1 MKQADFRL
9 RLLLAAVLPSLLMAF
24 TLGLFWWNWTS
35 QMLET
40 ALRDRVSATAK
51 QLAIAAE
58 LPLFSGDVIGL
69 QSVVAAI
76 GAGDGDLLGVCVTDR
91 EGAVLVNDG
100 QACRMSGTLP
110 RALRWTSEPNG
121 DSWRLVLP
129 VVSEPVYIDD
139 MIEEGASIAAGA
151 LSSPLGY
158 VVFEVSLQR
167 LSGVRNGMLISGVL
181 VISLAI
187 LLSVS
192 MTIRLARGV
201 IRPLTRIIS
210 GIEAMGKG
218 ALDTRIESAEG
229 EMFQPLAQVI
239 NQMAAGVE
247 LTQHEL
253 QRRIEAATLELR
265 EAKSLAEQEARLDP
279 LTGLCNRRAFM
290 ERASDELLRA
300 RRYGSPLAL
309 AMIDIDYFKDVND
322 RWGHAI
328 GDQVLMA
335 FADTLKNSMRAVD
348 VVARVGGEEFVLL
361 MTETTIEEA
370 MRVAERIRKDI
381 ETSSLQVAETR
392 LHWTASFGVTIL
404 HGDDYSVSAAL
415 IRADKALYRA
425 KASGRNR
432 IECAVMD
439 TAMPAE

>member
-1 MKQADFRL
+1 M
-9 RLLLAAVLPSLLMAF
+9 
-24 TLGLFWWNWTS
+24 
-35 QMLET
+35 
-40 ALRDRVSATAK
+40 
-51 QLAIAAE
+51 
-58 LPLFSGDVIGL
+58 
-69 QSVVAAI
+69 
-76 GAGDGDLLGVCVTDR
+76 
-91 EGAVLVNDG
+91 
-100 QACRMSGTLP
+100 
-110 RALRWTSEPNG
+110 
-121 DSWRLVLP
+121 
-129 VVSEPVYIDD
+129 
-139 MIEEGASIAAGA
+139 
-151 LSSPLGY
+151 
-158 VVFEVSLQR
+158 FEVSLQR

-181 VISLAI
+181 VISIAI

-201 IRPLTRIIS
+201 IRPLSRIIT

-218 ALDTRIESAEG
+218 ALDTRIESADG
-229 EMFQPLAQVI
+229 EMFQPLTQVI

-253 QRRIEAATLELR
+253 HLRIEAATLELR
-265 EAKSLAEQEARLDP
+265 EAKILAEQEARLDP
-279 LTGLCNRRAFM
+279 LTGLFNRRAFM

-348 VVARVGGEEFVLL
+348 VVARIGGEEFVLL

-370 MRVAERIRKDI
+370 MRAAERIRTDI
-381 ETSSLQVAETR
+381 EASSLQVAETR

-415 IRADKALYRA
+415 IRADRALYRA
-425 KASGRNR
+425 KENGRNR